1 MSTYLVGNSFYPEF
15 MNLKFNY
22 PLDKRQVINALK
34 NTSMNKLEK
43 YQNISLEQDA
53 NRPIE
58 QRKKLIKN
66 IIRDFNIQ
74 GVIMHMDRTCRPMS
88 LPQYDLMKYIQESLN
103 IPAMLFHADS
113 MDERYFSESQI
124 STRLEAFLEGLKTNH
139 R

>member
-1 MSTYLVGNSFYPEF
+1 
-15 MNLKFNY
+15 
-22 PLDKRQVINALK
+22 
-34 NTSMNKLEK
+34 MNKIEK

-103 IPAMLFHADS
+103 IPAMLFNADS

-124 STRLEAFLEGLKTNH
+124 STRLEAFLEGLKSNQ